1 MTIETKYNIGDE
13 VSYIPLYSALF
24 SAVTSTITSTIIRA
38 YINIADDDDIAV
50 NYRMSN
56 GDTVGESRILQK

>member
-1 MTIETKYNIGDE
+1 MTIETRYNIGDE
-13 VSYIPLYSALF
+13 VSYRPLLYSAL
-24 SAVTSTITSTIIRA
+24 SSEVTSTIIRA
-38 YINIADDDDIAV
+38 YINISNDDDIAV

>member
-13 VSYIPLYSALF
+13 VSYRPLHSAL
-24 SAVTSTITSTIIRA
+24 SSVVTSTIIRA

-56 GDTVGESRILQK
+56 GDTVGESRILEK

>member
-1 MTIETKYNIGDE
+1 MIIETRYNIGDE
-13 VSYIPLYSALF
+13 VSYRSLYSAL
-24 SAVTSTITSTIIRA
+24 SSETTSTIIRA

-56 GDTVGESRILQK
+56 GDTVGESRILPK

>member
-1 MTIETKYNIGDE
+1 MTIETEYNIGDE
-13 VSYIPLYSALF
+13 VGYRPLYSAL
-24 SAVTSTITSTIIRA
+24 SSVVTSTIIRA

>member
-13 VSYIPLYSALF
+13 VSYRPLYSAL
-24 SAVTSTITSTIIRA
+24 SSVVTSTIIRA
-38 YINIADDDDIAV
+38 YINADDDDIAV

-56 GDTVGESRILQK
+56 GDTVGESRILPK

>member
-13 VSYIPLYSALF
+13 VSYRPQNPVLS
-24 SAVTSTITSTIIRA
+24 SVVTSTIIRA

-56 GDTVGESRILQK
+56 GDTVGESRILEK

>member
-1 MTIETKYNIGDE
+1 MTIETRYNIGDE
-13 VSYIPLYSALF
+13 VSYRPLYSAL
-24 SAVTSTITSTIIRA
+24 SSETTSTIIMA

-56 GDTVGESRILQK
+56 GDTVGESRILPK

>member
-13 VSYIPLYSALF
+13 VSYRPQNSVLS
-24 SAVTSTITSTIIRA
+24 SVVTSTIIRA

-50 NYRMSN
+50 NYLMTN
-56 GDTVGESRILQK
+56 GETVGESRILLK

>member
-1 MTIETKYNIGDE
+1 MTIETRHNIGDK
-13 VSYIPLYSALF
+13 VSYRPLYSAL
-24 SAVTSTITSTIIRA
+24 SSVVTSTIIRV
-38 YINIADDDDIAV
+38 YINIAAGDDIAV